1 MKVIRV
7 SSDGRYTH
15 HGIAYTEHDGYSGTA
30 DNRWSQRMAVL
41 CEYARGIRPGEEF
54 GVELNGVI
62 LTPTETFKRFG
73 IESPKPG
80 DLFSRTCAACGLP
93 FVPKIEAERFCS
105 VDCQQA
111 KLF

>member
-15 HGIAYTEHDGYSGTA
+15 HGIGYTEHDGYSGTA
-30 DNRWSQRMAVL
+30 DNRWSLRMAVL
-41 CEYARGIRPGEEF
+41 TEYARGIRPGEEF
-54 GVELNGVI
+54 CVELNGVVQ
-62 LTPTETFKRFG
+62 TSAQTFKRFG
-73 IESPKPG
+73 VESPKPLN
-80 DLFSRTCAACGLP
+80 LFALPCAACGMP
-93 FVPKIEAERFCS
+93 FVPKTEAERFCS